1 MHPQHC
7 IFFRGMAQYCI
18 PGYGSD
24 IFSKTQLYYTPTVQ
38 DTHAWMPHCKMV
50 FDSLR
55 VPLTSLSGADFLKA
69 WLEVV
74 KCMYIPPSLFL
85 LILTEN
91 HIAHAVLW
99 SRNIK
104 FGDPNLWNAM
114 YDKDLKSGVLV
125 DYDFSTS
132 RRQLSV
138 SRSGTIPFM
147 ALDLLL
153 DDPKLEVERQYRHE
167 LEAFFWILSFVFM
180 RYHNGKSQRRT
191 AVDSWMTSSYRACLR
206 AKLDFMWYRWAQV
219 NFQSDCRDHWRFSDW
234 LLKRREL
241 LLKGEADGSG
251 LASISAFVKQ
261 LRAVGLKADL
271 GYVDKL
277 VDDLGLESLSRTF
290 PT

>member
-7 IFFRGMAQYCI
+7 IFFRGMAQCCI
-18 PGYGSD
+18 PDYGLD
-24 IFSKTQLYYTPTVQ
+24 IFPKTQLSYTPTVQ
-38 DTHAWMPHCKMV
+38 ATHAWMPHCKMV

-55 VPLTSLSGADFLKA
+55 VPLTSLTGADFLKA

-74 KCMYIPPSLFL
+74 KCMYIPFSLLL

-91 HIAHAVLW
+91 HIVHAVLW

-125 DYDFSTS
+125 DYDFSIS

-147 ALDLLL
+147 ALDFF
-153 DDPKLEVERQYRHE
+153 DDFKLEVERQYRHE

-180 RYHNGKSQRRT
+180 RYQNGESQRGT
-191 AVDSWMTSSYRACLR
+191 AVDSWMTSSYRACR
-206 AKLDFMWYRWAQV
+206 REKAYFMWHGLE
-219 NFQSDCRDHWRFSDW
+219 FQSDFEDYWRLASW
-234 LLKRREL
+234 LLFSLRREL
-241 LLKGEADGSG
+241 LEGEAGGSD
-251 LASISAFVKQ
+251 LVSMWPAFVKQ

-271 GYVDKL
+271 GYIDKL

-290 PT
+290 LA